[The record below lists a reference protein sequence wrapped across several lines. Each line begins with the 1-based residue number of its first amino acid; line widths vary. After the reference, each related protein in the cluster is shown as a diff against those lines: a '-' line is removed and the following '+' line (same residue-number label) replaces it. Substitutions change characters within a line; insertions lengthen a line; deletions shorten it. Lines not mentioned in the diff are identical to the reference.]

1 MGYLSGS
8 SKRGSDGLM
17 EKLTEK
23 TFEEALARLEQIIG
37 ELENGELSL
46 DESLKLFE
54 EGIALSR
61 HCNLKLDEA
70 QGKVELLLE
79 LKDGVV
85 KTEGFRL
92 EEE

>member
-1 MGYLSGS
+1 
-8 SKRGSDGLM
+8 M

>member
-1 MGYLSGS
+1 MG
-8 SKRGSDGLM
+8 
-17 EKLTEK
+17 EKITEK
-23 TFEEALARLEQIIG
+23 TFEEALVRLEQIIG
-37 ELENGELSL
+37 ELENGELNL
-46 DESLKLFE
+46 EESLKLFE

-79 LKDGVV
+79 NDGGVA
-85 KTEGFRL
+85 KTTEFEP

>member
-1 MGYLSGS
+1 M
-8 SKRGSDGLM
+8 
-17 EKLTEK
+17 TEK